1 VKSHLLGCMV
11 SAACSILLVNAASG
25 TMAWAANDA
34 PKLTTMKFEWN
45 SDVPSCG
52 GRPAQAWISAIGP
65 VTETTAAD
73 FEAFAGT
80 NNLRG
85 ALIVLDSEGGSVL
98 SAIELGRAI
107 RRREITTT
115 VGKTTKV
122 RCPDGTISH
131 SNLSPAADCE
141 SMCAFILL
149 GGVQRSVP
157 TEARVLVHQIWP
169 RRKRKGSLEND
180 YTADDVSIVQRDLA
194 VLARYTIEM
203 GASIELIEA
212 ASRVPPWQALHA
224 LTREEIRQF
233 AVSTE
238 DPSVKMSNSATP
250 VKTQGTTQQTGA
262 QAVGR

>member
-1 VKSHLLGCMV
+1 
-11 SAACSILLVNAASG
+11 
-25 TMAWAANDA
+25 MARAANEGT
-34 PKLTTMKFEWN
+34 KLATMKFEWN

-52 GRPAQAWISAIGP
+52 TQLAQTWISAVGP

-73 FEAFAGT
+73 FEAFAGLI
-80 NNLRG
+80 NLRG

-98 SAIELGRAI
+98 SAIELGRSI
-107 RRREITTT
+107 RRREMMTT
-115 VGKTTKV
+115 VGKTSKV
-122 RCPDGTISH
+122 WCPDGTISH
-131 SNLSPAADCE
+131 SKLSPAADCE

-194 VLARYTIEM
+194 TLARYTVEM
-203 GASIELIEA
+203 GVSIELLEA
-212 ASRVPPWQALHA
+212 AARVPPWQPLHP
-224 LTREEIRQF
+224 LSREEIRQF
-233 AVSTE
+233 AIST
-238 DPSVKMSNSATP
+238 DQPSVKTSTSTAP
-250 VKTQGTTQQTGA
+250 VGTQGVTQQTGA

>member
-1 VKSHLLGCMV
+1 
-11 SAACSILLVNAASG
+11 
-25 TMAWAANDA
+25 MAWAANDGT
-34 PKLTTMKFEWN
+34 KLTTMKFEWN

-52 GRPAQAWISAIGP
+52 TQLAQTWISAAGP

-73 FEAFAGT
+73 FETFAGLS
-80 NNLRG
+80 NLRG

-107 RRREITTT
+107 RRREMMTT
-115 VGKTTKV
+115 VGKTSKV
-122 RCPDGTISH
+122 WCPDGTISH
-131 SNLSPAADCE
+131 SKLSPAADCE

-194 VLARYTIEM
+194 TLARYTVEM
-203 GASIELIEA
+203 GVSIELVEA
-212 ASRVPPWQALHA
+212 AARVPPWQALHP
-224 LTREEIRQF
+224 LSREEIRQF
-233 AVSTE
+233 AISTE
-238 DPSVKMSNSATP
+238 EPSVKMSTP
-250 VKTQGTTQQTGA
+250 TAPVGTRGVTQQT

>member
-11 SAACSILLVNAASG
+11 AACSIFLCD
-25 TMAWAANDA
+25 MAWGAKASAANDGA
-34 PKLTTMKFEWN
+34 KLTTMKFEWN

-52 GRPAQAWISAIGP
+52 AQRAQIWISAVGP

-80 NNLRG
+80 SDLRG
-85 ALIVLDSEGGSVL
+85 ALMVLDSEGGSVL

-107 RRREITTT
+107 RRREMMTT

-122 RCPDGTISH
+122 WCSDGTISH
-131 SNLSPAADCE
+131 SNRSPSADCE

-194 VLARYTIEM
+194 TLARYTVEM
-203 GASIELIEA
+203 GASIELVEA
-212 ASRVPPWQALHA
+212 AARVPPWQALHA
-224 LTREEIRQF
+224 LSREEIRQF

-238 DPSVKMSNSATP
+238 QTP
-250 VKTQGTTQQTGA
+250 VKVSNSTAAVGTQGATQQTGA

>member
-1 VKSHLLGCMV
+1 MKSHLLGCMV
-11 SAACSILLVNAASG
+11 LAACSIFLCD
-25 TMAWAANDA
+25 MAWAANDGT
-34 PKLTTMKFEWN
+34 KLTTMKFEWN

-52 GRPAQAWISAIGP
+52 VQRAQIWISAVGP
-65 VTETTAAD
+65 VTEATAAD
-73 FEAFAGT
+73 FETFAGASD
-80 NNLRG
+80 LRG

-98 SAIELGRAI
+98 SAIELGRSI
-107 RRREITTT
+107 RRREMMTTI
-115 VGKTTKV
+115 GKTSKV
-122 RCPDGTISH
+122 WCPDGTISH
-131 SNLSPAADCE
+131 SKLSPAADCE

-194 VLARYTIEM
+194 TLARYTVEM
-203 GASIELIEA
+203 GVSIELVEA
-212 ASRVPPWQALHA
+212 AARVPPWQPLHP

-233 AVSTE
+233 AISTDQPSAKVST
-238 DPSVKMSNSATP
+238 STAP
-250 VKTQGTTQQTGA
+250 VATQGTPQQTGA

>member
-11 SAACSILLVNAASG
+11 SAACSMLLADA
-25 TMAWAANDA
+25 AWAANDG

-45 SDVPSCG
+45 SAVPSCG
-52 GRPAQAWISAIGP
+52 ARPTQNWISAVGP

-80 NNLRG
+80 SSLRG

-107 RRREITTT
+107 RRREMTTT

-122 RCPDGTISH
+122 KCPDGTISH

-149 GGVQRSVP
+149 GGVQRMVP

-180 YTADDVSIVQRDLA
+180 YSADDVSIVQRDLA
-194 VLARYTIEM
+194 ILARYTVEM
-203 GASIELIEA
+203 GVSIELIEA
-212 ASRVPPWQALHA
+212 AARVPPWQPLYA
-224 LTREEIRQF
+224 LTRDEIRQF

-238 DPSVKMSNSATP
+238 QPSVKVSNSTAP
-250 VKTQGTTQQTGA
+250 VGTQGTTQQTGA

>member
-1 VKSHLLGCMV
+1 MV
-11 SAACSILLVNAASG
+11 LAACSMLLANASCG
-25 TMAWAANDA
+25 TMAWAANDG
-34 PKLTTMKFEWN
+34 PKITTMKFEWN

-52 GRPAQAWISAIGP
+52 ARPGQSWISAVGP
-65 VTETTAAD
+65 VTETTASD

-80 NNLRG
+80 SNLRG

-107 RRREITTT
+107 RRREMMTT
-115 VGKTTKV
+115 VGKTIKV

-194 VLARYTIEM
+194 VLARYTVEM
-203 GASIELIEA
+203 GVSIELIEA
-212 ASRVPPWQALHA
+212 AARVPPWQALHA

-238 DPSVKMSNSATP
+238 EPSVKMSNSTAP
-250 VKTQGTTQQTGA
+250 VGTQGTTQQTGA

>member
-1 VKSHLLGCMV
+1 VKSHLPGCMV
-11 SAACSILLVNAASG
+11 LAACSIFLCNAG
-25 TMAWAANDA
+25 WAANEGTRLA
-34 PKLTTMKFEWN
+34 TMKFEWN

-52 GRPAQAWISAIGP
+52 AQPVQTWISAVGP

-80 NNLRG
+80 GTLRG

-107 RRREITTT
+107 RRREMMTT
-115 VGKTTKV
+115 VGKTSKV

-131 SNLSPAADCE
+131 SNRSPAADCE

-149 GGVQRSVP
+149 GGVQRFVP

-203 GASIELIEA
+203 GVSIELIEA

-233 AVSTE
+233 AISTE
-238 DPSVKMSNSATP
+238 GPSVKMSNSTSSMGA
-250 VKTQGTTQQTGA
+250 QGPTQQTGA